1 MSLPSSSQPLQS
13 NKIANRLAAIRSEL
27 ANANLDAFIIPRAD
41 EYLGEYVPEH
51 NERLYWATDF
61 TGSAGMAIVLKDKA
75 AIFTDGRYTVQVRLQ
90 VDANLFSYESL
101 TDTPQIEWLCDTLPA
116 DSRVGFDARLHTLA
130 WFENAKAT
138 LAKAQ
143 IELVAVEQN
152 PIDKHWQNRPAP
164 SSAAITLFSNES
176 AGKTSLQKRTEIG
189 ALVKKAGADVALIAA
204 LDSFCW
210 LLNIRGN
217 DVPRLPVV
225 LGCALLHANGDMQLF
240 TDLSKLPEGIEEHVG
255 AGVSFNSEAALADT
269 LASLQGVK
277 LLADPNSANAWAQNL
292 ARDAGAKLIAGI
304 DPVSLPKAQKNA
316 AELAGM
322 RASHIRDGVA
332 VSRFLAWLD
341 AEVAANRLHDEATLA
356 DKLESFRLEDP
367 KYREP
372 SFDTISAAGANAAM
386 CHYNHNNGTPAMMT
400 MNSIYLVDSGAQY
413 LDGTTDV
420 TRTIAIGEVS
430 DEQKKMV
437 TLVLKGH
444 IALDQ
449 ARYPKGTT
457 GQQLDA
463 FARQYLWQHGFDYD
477 HGTGHGVGHFLS
489 VHEGPQRIGK
499 NLNAIALLPGMVL
512 SNEPGYYRADSFGIR
527 LENLVVVQHC
537 EALKGAEREM
547 YEFDAL
553 TLIPMDARLI
563 DKNLLTQG
571 EIDWFNAYHQKV
583 FNTLSPL
590 MSGTELEWLTQA
602 TKAI

>member
-116 DSRVGFDARLHTLA
+116 GSRVGFDARLHTLA

-341 AEVAANRLHDEATLA
+341 AEVVANRLHDEATLA

-463 FARQYLWQHGFDYD
+463 FARQHLWQHGFDYD

-499 NLNAIALLPGMVL
+499 NLNAIALMPGMVL

-553 TLIPMDARLI
+553 TLIPIDARLI
-563 DKNLLTQG
+563 DKSLLTQG

>member
-1 MSLPSSSQPLQS
+1 MSHS
-13 NKIANRLAAIRSEL
+13 IASRLGAIRSEL
-27 ANANLDAFIIPRAD
+27 TAANLDAFIIPRAD

-51 NERLYWATDF
+51 NERLYWATHF

-90 VDANLFSYESL
+90 VDAALFSYESL
-101 TDTPQIEWLCDTLPA
+101 TDTPQIEWLCDALPA
-116 DSRVGFDARLHTLA
+116 GSRVGFDARLHTLA
-130 WFENAKAT
+130 WFENAKAI
-138 LAKAQ
+138 LDKAQ
-143 IELVAVEQN
+143 IELVSVAQN
-152 PIDKHWQNRPAP
+152 PIDLHWQHRPAP
-164 SSAAITLFSNES
+164 SSAPITLFSNES

-217 DVPRLPVV
+217 DIPRLPVV
-225 LGCALLHANGDMQLF
+225 LGCALLYANGDMVLY
-240 TDLSKLPEGIEEHVG
+240 TDLAKLPKGIEAHVG
-255 AGVSFNSEAALADT
+255 KGVSFKDEATLADA

-277 LLADPNSANAWAQNL
+277 LLADPHSANAWAQNI
-292 ARDAGAKLIAGI
+292 AREAGAQLIAGI
-304 DPVSLPKAQKNA
+304 DPVALPKAQKNS
-316 AELAGM
+316 AELAGI
-322 RASHIRDGVA
+322 RACHIRDGVA
-332 VSRFLAWLD
+332 VTRFLAWLD
-341 AEVAANRLHDEATLA
+341 AEVASNHLHNEATLA
-356 DKLESFRLEDP
+356 DKLESFRLQDEH
-367 KYREP
+367 YREP

-400 MNSIYLVDSGAQY
+400 MNSLYLVDSGAQY
-413 LDGTTDV
+413 IDGTTDV
-420 TRTIAIGEVS
+420 TRTIAIGNVT
-430 DEQKKMV
+430 DEHKKMV

-449 ARYPKGTT
+449 ARFPKGTS

-463 FARQYLWQHGFDYD
+463 FARQHLWQYGFDYD

-499 NLNAIALLPGMVL
+499 NVNGIALLPGMVL
-512 SNEPGYYRADSFGIR
+512 SNEPGYYRADNFGIR

-553 TLIPMDARLI
+553 TMIPMDKRLI
-563 DKNLLTQG
+563 DKHMLTQG
-571 EIDWFNAYHQKV
+571 EISWFNAYHQQV
-583 FNTLSPL
+583 YDTLAPL
-590 MSGTELEWLTQA
+590 MSGDELAWLTQA
-602 TKAI
+602 TRAI

>member
-116 DSRVGFDARLHTLA
+116 GARVGFDARLHTLA

-164 SSAAITLFSNES
+164 SSAPITLFSNDS

-367 KYREP
+367 QYREP

-400 MNSIYLVDSGAQY
+400 MDSIYLVDSGAQY

-420 TRTIAIGEVS
+420 TRTIAIGKVT

-499 NLNAIALLPGMVL
+499 NLNAIALMPGMVL
-512 SNEPGYYRADSFGIR
+512 SNEPGYYRTDSFGIR

-563 DKNLLTQG
+563 DKSLLTQG

-590 MSGTELEWLTQA
+590 MSGTELEWLKQATQA
-602 TKAI
+602 I